1 MSKSNIT
8 KPLQDVYYILK
19 NGNIH
24 YGMVC
29 TNQVLNSNMETMIT
43 FTDEMEWVTELIN
56 LGISEQNLIDEGY
69 I

>member
-1 MSKSNIT
+1 
-8 KPLQDVYYILK
+8 
-19 NGNIH
+19 
-24 YGMVC
+24 MVC

-43 FTDEMEWVTELIN
+43 FTDKMEWVTELIN